1 MFGRGQSQGS
11 QVLGT
16 WLEIR
21 TWARCCGSIS
31 AHSDITKGDFGFSN
45 CGITFCFSTL
55 FWKQMRQAH
64 LVKLRL
70 ISHFLGV
77 HWQAIMGSLNHSS
90 IFLLTNFG
98 SVKYLGFQT
107 SIDLAEGAHCALKG
121 ASCWTSIALAA
132 CDRVSSG
139 GHTQH
144 DLHFQFFL
152 FWLTLPMQVYCIMY
166 SECIHEAFSFNHN
179 GL

>member
-11 QVLGT
+11 HVLGT

-31 AHSDITKGDFGFSN
+31 AHCDITKGWFLQLRYYFVLAHFSESKW
-45 CGITFCFSTL
+45 GKHT
-55 FWKQMRQAH
+55 W
-64 LVKLRL
+64 KLRL

-77 HWQAIMGSLNHSS
+77 HWQAILQKEIGIMGSLNHSS

-121 ASCWTSIALAA
+121 ASCWTSIAL
-132 CDRVSSG
+132 
-139 GHTQH
+139 QH
-144 DLHFQFFL
+144 VTESAVVVTHSMIC
-152 FWLTLPMQVYCIMY
+152 T
-166 SECIHEAFSFNHN
+166 STSFRFD
-179 GL
+179 